1 MNAVS
6 NIAAYYRANIHRFAG
21 DYIGVK
27 LKLFQKILLYYMS
40 TSTNFLF
47 IARRG
52 LGKSFL
58 IAVFAVC
65 WAILYPGT
73 IIVVS
78 SKTIKQAAGV
88 LEKITTI
95 LMPNS
100 PNLRMEIKSVV
111 MNQTKNEIE
120 FWNGSIIKVA
130 TANENSRY
138 MRRHILI
145 YDEFRLIDLNT
156 ITTILKKF
164 LSTPRQPGFLS
175 KLEYK
180 DYPRERNKEFFLSS
194 AWFASHWSY
203 KRMLSYTNNFLDTSK
218 KYFVCGLPYQLS
230 IEAGLLDKNQVQD
243 EMSESDFNELT
254 FEMEM
259 SCMWQGSADGALFD
273 YDDIS
278 KNRKLTKAFYPPAIS
293 NLLSDKKLKIP
304 PKADGELRVLSVD
317 IALMASIKHD
327 NDASS
332 IWITR
337 STPNTSGKY
346 ITEVVYGE
354 NMEGWL
360 TDDLG
365 ILIRKYF
372 AYFECD
378 YIILDA
384 TNGNGVSVFDSLTV
398 DRFDDETGEVLPALN
413 SMNDESMQIRCRSK
427 NAQKCVY
434 IVKATERFNSEST
447 LLLRE
452 GFRQGKIKL
461 LCSEYDAEENELED
475 LKGYSSLDQIS
486 KTKLLLPYLNTT
498 LLINELI
505 NLTYEPK
512 GNLVKVH
519 EKSGFRKDR
528 FSSMSYNYWFIIQQE
543 LKLNKQRENIE
554 SFDFLFKAPNTH
566 GRRK

>member
-6 NIAAYYRANIHRFAG
+6 NIAAYYRANIHRFAK
-21 DYIGVK
+21 DYLGVK
-27 LKLFQKILLYYMS
+27 LKLFQKILIYMMS
-40 TSTNFLF
+40 QSTNFMF

-175 KLEYK
+175 KPEYK

-293 NLLSDKKLKIP
+293 NLLSDKKIKIP

-354 NMEGWL
+354 NIEGML
-360 TDDLG
+360 TEDVG

-372 AYFECD
+372 AYFDCD

-384 TNGNGVSVFDSLTV
+384 NGNGLGVFDALTV

-427 NAQKCVY
+427 NAQKCIY
-434 IVKATERFNSEST
+434 TVKATEKFNSEST

-452 GFRQGKIKL
+452 GFKQGKIKL

>member
-1 MNAVS
+1 MNAV
-6 NIAAYYRANIHRFAG
+6 AEMTAYYRANIHRFAE
-21 DYIGVK
+21 DYLGVK
-27 LKLFQKILLYYMS
+27 LKLFQKILIYMMS
-40 TSTNFLF
+40 LSTNFMF

-58 IAVFAVC
+58 IAVFACC
-65 WAILYPGT
+65 WCILYPGT
-73 IIVVS
+73 AIVVS
-78 SKTIKQAAGV
+78 SKIRKQAIGV
-88 LEKITTI
+88 LTYVDQIRSK
-95 LMPNS
+95 S
-100 PNLRMEIKSVV
+100 PNLKMEIKSIVK
-111 MNQTKNEIE
+111 NQSDAEIE
-120 FWNGSIIKVA
+120 FWNHSKIKVA
-130 TANENSRY
+130 TANENSRF
-138 MRRHILI
+138 MRRNINI
-145 YDEFRLIDLNT
+145 YDEFRMMPLDVINAV
-156 ITTILKKF
+156 LKKF
-164 LSTPRQPGFLS
+164 LTVPRQPGFLS
-175 KLEYK
+175 KPEYK

-203 KRMLSYTNNFLDTSK
+203 KRMLAYTTNFLDISK
-218 KYFVCGLPYQLS
+218 RYFVCGLPYQLS
-230 IEAGLLDKNQVQD
+230 IDAGLLDKDQVRD
-243 EMSESDFNELT
+243 EMSESDFNEIT
-254 FEMEM
+254 FDMEM
-259 SCMWQGSADGALFD
+259 SCIWQGSAVGALFD
-273 YDDIS
+273 YDNIER
-278 KNRKLTKAFYPPAIS
+278 NRKLTRAFYPPSIS
-293 NLLSDKKLKIP
+293 NLLNDKKLKIP
-304 PKADGELRVLSVD
+304 PKNADELRILSVD
-317 IALMASIKHD
+317 IALMASVKHD

-337 STPNTSGKY
+337 STPNSSGNY

-354 NMEGWL
+354 NIEGML
-360 TDDLG
+360 TEDLG

-372 AYFECD
+372 AYFDCD

-384 TNGNGVSVFDSLTV
+384 NGNGLGVFDALTV

-427 NAQKCVY
+427 NAQKLIY
-434 IVKATERFNSEST
+434 TVKATEKFNSEST